1 MSRVPGLL
9 LVLAGA
15 AGCVYYNGMWSAEQ
29 LAKEARRADQR
40 GSTFDAR
47 SYWARAAVKAES
59 VVVQHPRSR
68 WAGPALVLQGEGLA
82 RSGAC
87 DRAAAPLGQ
96 ALQLARD
103 EPLRE
108 RAALVLAECALDAND
123 PGEANRQLASVTQ
136 SSDAARPPRGRRP
149 LCADRGPRPRLAGSA
164 AGPGAR
170 APGACGAGGQ
180 YGGPRRR
187 ARPAR
192 RHRPGPG
199 GR

>member
-1 MSRVPGLL
+1 MSRVPSLL

-68 WAGPALVLQGEGLA
+68 WAEPALVLQGEGLA

-87 DRAAAPLGQ
+87 DRAALPLG
-96 ALQLARD
+96 AAARVVRS
-103 EPLRE
+103 EALRE
-108 RAALVLAECALDAND
+108 RAVLALAECTLVANG
-123 PGEANRQLASVTQ
+123 PAA
-136 SSDAARPPRGRRP
+136 AARQVADVTKSRRRTP
-149 LCADRGPRPRLAGSA
+149 LPGGVPHGTRR
-164 AGPGAR
+164 GAR
-170 APGACGAGGQ
+170 G
-180 YGGPRRR
+180 
-187 ARPAR
+187 
-192 RHRPGPG
+192 
-199 GR
+199 